1 MRGKDRGKGVDT
13 RTGFGNGLPPGVH
26 RVAVGGGG
34 GGGGGRIV
42 RGGGGGSGGGRG
54 RGMAVVEGRI
64 PVEVHYGFFFFL
76 GGVDLSPLLSG
87 GRRSQW
93 VNRRD
98 KYISE
103 SCFWINALFFSFFFK
118 IDLLLFQSL
127 KFALKLFFFFSL
139 LFTRDLRIWLLRRRL
154 ISYSLVYSIV

>member
-1 MRGKDRGKGVDT
+1 MDT

-64 PVEVHYGFFFFL
+64 PVEVHYGFFFFS

-103 SCFWINALFFSFFFK
+103 SCFWINALFFFLSFSKLTFYFFK
-118 IDLLLFQSL
+118 VSNLPSN
-127 KFALKLFFFFSL
+127 FFFFSL
-139 LFTRDLRIWLLRRRL
+139 FFLHEILRIWLLRQRL